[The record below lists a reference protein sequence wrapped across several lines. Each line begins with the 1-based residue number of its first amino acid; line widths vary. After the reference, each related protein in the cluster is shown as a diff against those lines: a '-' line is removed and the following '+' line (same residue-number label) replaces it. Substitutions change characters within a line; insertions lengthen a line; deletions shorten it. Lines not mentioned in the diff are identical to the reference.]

1 MIGHQILLGLQKENL
16 NINAHFKKKR
26 TKQKFLKSENTKFHF
41 IEITAV
47 NIQEFLDSVN
57 PDLIINALGITIRR
71 LDEYSLSR

>member
-26 TKQKFLKSENTKFHF
+26 TKQKFLKSENTKFHC

-47 NIQEFLDSVN
+47 NSQ
-57 PDLIINALGITIRR
+57 
-71 LDEYSLSR
+71 